1 MTSAGR
7 FLTFEGCEGCGK
19 STRITSTLAWLRS
32 AKLTVHE
39 VREPG
44 GTPVGEVIRHLLKHD
59 PVGQSM
65 TAETELLLFAASRAE
80 LVRQLIHPALA
91 RGDWIIADRFHDSTT
106 VFQGNARGLPM
117 EEVTFI
123 NRYAIAQREPD
134 LTLVL
139 DLDPAEARSRAL
151 RRPRPA
157 GQKDRLEDLDL
168 GFYQKVA
175 EGYRALAQR
184 EPKRV
189 KLIDASGSREQ
200 TFAMIQKELRHAFSS
215 LPR

>member
-19 STRITSTLAWLRS
+19 STQITSTLAWLRT
-32 AKLTVHE
+32 ANLTVHE

-44 GTPVGEVIRHLLKHD
+44 GTPVGESIRHLLKHD

-117 EEVTFI
+117 EEVSFI

>member
-19 STRITSTLAWLRS
+19 STQITSTLAWLRS
-32 AKLTVHE
+32 TKLTVHE

-117 EEVTFI
+117 EEVSFI
-123 NRYAIAQREPD
+123 NRYAIAQRQPD

-200 TFAMIQKELRHAFSS
+200 TFAIIQKELRHAFSS

>member
-1 MTSAGR
+1 MTAPGK

-19 STRITSTLAWLRS
+19 STQIASTLAWLRS
-32 AKLTVHE
+32 ANLTVHE

-65 TAETELLLFAASRAE
+65 TAQTELLLFAASRAE

-91 RGDWIIADRFHDSTT
+91 KGDWVIADRFHDSTT
-106 VFQGNARGLPM
+106 VFQGHARGLPM
-117 EEVTFI
+117 DEVNFI
-123 NRYAIAQREPD
+123 NRFAIAQREPD
-134 LTLVL
+134 LTLIL
-139 DLDPAEARSRAL
+139 DLDPSEARNRAL

-168 GFYQKVA
+168 NFYQKVA
-175 EGYRALAQR
+175 EGYRSLARR

-189 KLIDASGSREQ
+189 KLIDASGTRDA
-200 TFAMIQKELRHAFSS
+200 TFALIQKELLHAFSS

>member
-1 MTSAGR
+1 MTAPGR

-19 STRITSTLAWLRS
+19 STQIGLTLAWLRS
-32 AKLTVHE
+32 AGLKVHE

-44 GTPVGEVIRHLLKHD
+44 GTPVGEKIRHLLKHD
-59 PVGQSM
+59 DDGDHMKP
-65 TAETELLLFAASRAE
+65 ETELLLFAASRAE
-80 LVRQLIHPALA
+80 LVRHLIHPALA
-91 RGDWIIADRFHDSTT
+91 KGEWIIADRFHDSTT
-106 VFQGNARGLPM
+106 VYQGYARGLPM
-117 EEVTFI
+117 EEVAFI
-123 NRYAIAQREPD
+123 NRFAIAKREPD

-168 GFYQKVA
+168 KFYEAVA
-175 EGYRALAQR
+175 EGYRSLAKHQ
-184 EPKRV
+184 PQRV

-200 TFAMIQKELRHAFSS
+200 TFARIQEELRRAFST

>member
-19 STRITSTLAWLRS
+19 STQITSTLAWLRS

-117 EEVTFI
+117 EEVSFI

-200 TFAMIQKELRHAFSS
+200 TFAIIQKELRHAFSS

>member
-19 STRITSTLAWLRS
+19 STQITSTLAWLRS
-32 AKLTVHE
+32 TKLTVHE

-44 GTPVGEVIRHLLKHD
+44 GTPGGEVIRHLLKPD

-117 EEVTFI
+117 EEVSFI

>member
-1 MTSAGR
+1 MTSPGR

-19 STRITSTLAWLRS
+19 STQITSTLAWLRT
-32 AKLTVHE
+32 ANLTVHE

-44 GTPVGEVIRHLLKHD
+44 GTPVGESIRHLLKHD

-80 LVRQLIHPALA
+80 LVRQLIHPALT

-117 EEVTFI
+117 EEVSFI
-123 NRYAIAQREPD
+123 NHYAIAQREPD

-200 TFAMIQKELRHAFSS
+200 TFAMIQKELRHAFPT

>member
-19 STRITSTLAWLRS
+19 STQITSTLAWLRS

-44 GTPVGEVIRHLLKHD
+44 GTPVGEVSRHLLKHD

-117 EEVTFI
+117 EEVSFI

>member
-19 STRITSTLAWLRS
+19 STQITSTLAWLRS

-80 LVRQLIHPALA
+80 LVRQTILPALT
-91 RGDWIIADRFHDSTT
+91 RGEWIIADRFHDSPLSQST
-106 VFQGNARGLPM
+106 VLKFPSSEGQRG
-117 EEVTFI
+117 
-123 NRYAIAQREPD
+123 
-134 LTLVL
+134 TLCRTR
-139 DLDPAEARSRAL
+139 RS
-151 RRPRPA
+151 
-157 GQKDRLEDLDL
+157 
-168 GFYQKVA
+168 
-175 EGYRALAQR
+175 
-184 EPKRV
+184 
-189 KLIDASGSREQ
+189 
-200 TFAMIQKELRHAFSS
+200 T
-215 LPR
+215 

>member
-19 STRITSTLAWLRS
+19 STQITSTLAWLRS
-32 AKLTVHE
+32 TKLTVHE

-117 EEVTFI
+117 EEVSFI
-123 NRYAIAQREPD
+123 NRYAIAQRQPD

-168 GFYQKVA
+168 GFYKKVA

>member
-19 STRITSTLAWLRS
+19 STQITSTLAWLRS
-32 AKLTVHE
+32 ANLTVHE

-44 GTPVGEVIRHLLKHD
+44 GTPVGESIRHLLKHD

-106 VFQGNARGLPM
+106 VFQGNARGLSM
-117 EEVTFI
+117 EEVSFI
-123 NRYAIAQREPD
+123 NRDAIAQREPD

>member
-1 MTSAGR
+1 
-7 FLTFEGCEGCGK
+7 
-19 STRITSTLAWLRS
+19 
-32 AKLTVHE
+32 
-39 VREPG
+39 
-44 GTPVGEVIRHLLKHD
+44 
-59 PVGQSM
+59 
-65 TAETELLLFAASRAE
+65 
-80 LVRQLIHPALA
+80 
-91 RGDWIIADRFHDSTT
+91 ADRFHDSTT

-117 EEVTFI
+117 EEVSFI

-200 TFAMIQKELRHAFSS
+200 TFAIIQKELRNAFSS

>member
-1 MTSAGR
+1 MTAAGR

-19 STRITSTLAWLRS
+19 STQIGLTLSWLRS
-32 AKLTVHE
+32 AGLKVHE

-44 GTPVGEVIRHLLKHD
+44 GTPIGEKIRHLLKHD
-59 PVGQSM
+59 ADGDHMKP
-65 TAETELLLFAASRAE
+65 ETELLLFAASRAE
-80 LVRQLIHPALA
+80 LVRHLIHPALA
-91 RGDWIIADRFHDSTT
+91 KGEWIVADRFHDSTT
-106 VFQGNARGLPM
+106 VYQGYARGLPM
-117 EEVTFI
+117 EEVAFI
-123 NRYAIAQREPD
+123 NRFAIAKREPD

-139 DLDPAEARSRAL
+139 DLDPSEARSRAL

-168 GFYQKVA
+168 NFYEAVA
-175 EGYRALAQR
+175 EGYRSLAKHQ
-184 EPKRV
+184 PQRV

-200 TFAMIQKELRHAFSS
+200 TFARIQEELRRAFPA

>member
-19 STRITSTLAWLRS
+19 STQITSTLAWLRS

-117 EEVTFI
+117 EEVSFI

-200 TFAMIQKELRHAFSS
+200 TFAMIQKELRHACSS

>member
-19 STRITSTLAWLRS
+19 STQITSTLAWLRS
-32 AKLTVHE
+32 TKLTVHE

-117 EEVTFI
+117 EEVSFI

-134 LTLVL
+134 LPLVL

-200 TFAMIQKELRHAFSS
+200 TFAIIQKELRHAFSS

>member
-19 STRITSTLAWLRS
+19 STQITSTLAWLRS

-117 EEVTFI
+117 EEVSFI
-123 NRYAIAQREPD
+123 NRYAIAQSEPD

>member
-1 MTSAGR
+1 MTAPGK

-19 STRITSTLAWLRS
+19 STQIASTLSWLRS
-32 AKLTVHE
+32 GMLTVHE

-91 RGDWIIADRFHDSTT
+91 KGEWVIADRFHDSTT
-106 VFQGNARGLPM
+106 VFQGNARGLPI
-117 EEVTFI
+117 EEVNFI
-123 NRYAIAQREPD
+123 NRFAIAHREPD
-134 LTLVL
+134 LTLIL
-139 DLDPAEARSRAL
+139 DLDPSEARNRAL

-175 EGYRALAQR
+175 EGYRSLARR

-189 KLIDASGSREQ
+189 KLIDASGTREA
-200 TFAMIQKELRHAFSS
+200 TFALIQKELRHAFSS

>member
-1 MTSAGR
+1 MTAPGK

-19 STRITSTLAWLRS
+19 STQIALTLTWLRS
-32 AKLTVHE
+32 APIAVQE

-44 GTPVGEVIRHLLKHD
+44 GTPVGEAIRHLLKHD
-59 PVGQSM
+59 SAGTHM
-65 TAETELLLFAASRAE
+65 GLETELLLFAASRTE
-80 LVRQLIHPALA
+80 LVRQVIHPALT
-91 RGDWIIADRFHDSTT
+91 RGEWIIADRFHDSTT

-117 EEVTFI
+117 DVVHFI
-123 NRYAIAQREPD
+123 NRLAIADRQPD

-157 GQKDRLEDLDL
+157 GQIDRIEDLDIH
-168 GFYQKVA
+168 FYQAVA
-175 EGYRALAQR
+175 EGYRSLAQQ
-184 EPKRV
+184 EPQRV

-200 TFAMIQKELRHAFSS
+200 TFALIQKELRRAFPT

>member
-19 STRITSTLAWLRS
+19 STQITSTLAWLRS

-117 EEVTFI
+117 EEVSFI

-184 EPKRV
+184 EPKRI

>member
-7 FLTFEGCEGCGK
+7 FLTFEACEGCGK
-19 STRITSTLAWLRS
+19 STQITSTLAWLRS

-117 EEVTFI
+117 EEVSFI

>member
-19 STRITSTLAWLRS
+19 STQITSTLAWLRS

-117 EEVTFI
+117 EDVSFI

>member
-19 STRITSTLAWLRS
+19 STQITSTLAWLRS
-32 AKLTVHE
+32 SNLTVHE

-65 TAETELLLFAASRAE
+65 TAQTELLLFAASRAE
-80 LVRQLIHPALA
+80 LVRQTILPALD
-91 RGDWIIADRFHDSTT
+91 RGEWIIADRFHDSTT

-117 EEVTFI
+117 DEVNFI
-123 NRYAIAQREPD
+123 NRFAIAHREPD
-134 LTLVL
+134 LTLIL

-151 RRPRPA
+151 RRPRPI
-157 GQKDRLEDLDL
+157 GQKDRLEDLGLD
-168 GFYQKVA
+168 FYQKVA
-175 EGYRALAQR
+175 QGYRDLAQR

-189 KLIDASGSREQ
+189 KLIDASGTREQ
-200 TFAMIQKELRHAFSS
+200 TFAMIQKELRHAFPT

>member
-19 STRITSTLAWLRS
+19 STQITSTLAWLRS

-200 TFAMIQKELRHAFSS
+200 TFAIIQKELRHAFSS